1 MQKGRGEQSS
11 LIPPLQEDGTGLP
24 QLTALLQVI
33 AMGQKPKQR
42 EGLVQL
48 LFSKK
53 YEGWSFLEGG
63 VLLSR

>member
-11 LIPPLQEDGTGLP
+11 LIAPLQGDGTGLP
-24 QLTALLQVI
+24 QLMALPQDV

-42 EGLVQL
+42 EGPVQL

-53 YEGWSFLEGG
+53 YEGWSFLEGD